1 MNAFDHQ
8 SVAHQTTQEGS
19 ASLTN
24 ILLALDGSKRS
35 QAAVP
40 VARMLRDIYGA
51 RLHVVYVGP
60 HANDREVTAE
70 RLGFT
75 AQESLAIVF
84 ESSSG
89 GKPSQ
94 WIARWG
100 STHPGSVV
108 VMSTD
113 TGEPTG
119 GDHFG
124 SVTESVFALRP
135 ERIVLFSPGDTA
147 ESWVLRRILL
157 AHDGTPA
164 SHAATGPAA
173 DLAQRV
179 GAEVIALHVAAHC
192 VERPTQAGSIP
203 APRYLDQPQHE
214 WPHWTGEFM
223 NRLLAGGVPPPNVR
237 FKLAVTG
244 GHPGS
249 EVARVAREREIDLVV
264 MAWHG
269 HWERESSATRVVVRG
284 CGCPVMLVYSAD

>member
-8 SVAHQTTQEGS
+8 SLAARPAPENS
-19 ASLTN
+19 ESLTT

-35 QAAVP
+35 QASVP
-40 VARMLRDIYGA
+40 VARKLRDIYGA
-51 RLHVVYVGP
+51 TLHVVYVGT
-60 HANDREVTAE
+60 HAGDRDLTAE

-75 AQESLAIVF
+75 VQESRELIF

-89 GKPSQ
+89 KPSQ
-94 WIARWG
+94 LIARLG
-100 STHPGSVV
+100 ATHPGSVV
-108 VMSTD
+108 VMSTE

-135 ERIVLFSPGDTA
+135 ERIVLFCPNGTA
-147 ESWVLRRILL
+147 DSWALRRILL

-173 DLAQRV
+173 DLAQRA
-179 GAEVIALHVAAHC
+179 GAEVLALHVAARAAG
-192 VERPTQAGSIP
+192 RPTQAGSIP

-223 NRLLAGGVPPPNVR
+223 NRLLAGGMPPPNVH

-244 GHPGS
+244 GQPGS
-249 EVARVAREREIDLVV
+249 EVAQVARQREIDLVV

-269 HWERESSATRVVVRG
+269 HCERECSATRVVIRR

>member
-1 MNAFDHQ
+1 MNALHHQ
-8 SVAHQTTQEGS
+8 SLAREPAQQ
-19 ASLTN
+19 ASESLPT

-35 QAAVP
+35 QAAIP
-40 VARMLRDIYGA
+40 VARKLRDIYGA
-51 RLHVVYVGP
+51 TLHVVYVGT
-60 HANDREVTAE
+60 HAFDRDVTAE

-75 AQESLAIVF
+75 VQESRELIF
-84 ESSSG
+84 ESSR
-89 GKPSQ
+89 GKPSEL
-94 WIARWG
+94 IARLG
-100 STHPGSVV
+100 SSYRGSIV
-108 VMSTD
+108 VMSTE

-135 ERIVLFSPGDTA
+135 ERIVLFSPNGTA
-147 ESWVLRRILL
+147 EAWGLRRILL

-179 GAEVIALHVAAHC
+179 GAEVIALHVAARG
-192 VERPTQAGSIP
+192 EGRPAQAGSIP

-214 WPHWTGEFM
+214 WPNWAGEFM
-223 NRLLAGGVPPPNVR
+223 NRLLAAGMPPPNVH

-244 GHPGS
+244 GQPGS
-249 EVARVAREREIDLVV
+249 EVAQVAREREIDLVV

-284 CGCPVMLVYSAD
+284 CGCPVLLVYSAD

>member
-1 MNAFDHQ
+1 MNAFDHP
-8 SVAHQTTQEGS
+8 SLAHPPAQENSGS
-19 ASLTN
+19 LST

-40 VARMLRDIYGA
+40 VARKLRDIYGA
-51 RLHVVYVGP
+51 TLHVVYVGT
-60 HANDREVTAE
+60 HAGDRDVTAE

-75 AQESLAIVF
+75 VQEARELIF

-89 GKPSQ
+89 KPSQ
-94 WIARWG
+94 LIARLG
-100 STHPGSVV
+100 ATHPGSVV
-108 VMSTD
+108 VMSTE

-135 ERIVLFSPGDTA
+135 ERIVLFSPTGAADA
-147 ESWVLRRILL
+147 WVLRRILL

-173 DLAQRV
+173 DLAHRT
-179 GAEVIALHVAAHC
+179 GAEVLALHVAAPSAG
-192 VERPTQAGSIP
+192 RPAQTGSIP

-223 NRLLAGGVPPPNVR
+223 NRLLAGGIPPPNVH
-237 FKLAVTG
+237 FKLAVTAG
-244 GHPGS
+244 QPGS
-249 EVARVAREREIDLVV
+249 EVAQVARQREIDLVV

-269 HWERESSATRVVVRG
+269 HCERESSVTRVVVRG